1 MGIRRHFTEHP
12 ASVGETYFEHLCAAS
27 GFALRMLGG
36 AIACFMHALLPF
48 TFKNT
53 GSDCIS
59 ALHER
64 MILKRR
70 RLAPP
75 SAPSVLAQH
84 RYTTEDRR
92 ARTDRRAAAR

>member
-12 ASVGETYFEHLCAAS
+12 ASVGETYFQHLCAAS

-48 TFKNT
+48 TFKHT

-59 ALHER
+59 TLHER
-64 MILKRR
+64 MVLKRR
-70 RLAPP
+70 RQVSSPTASPH
-75 SAPSVLAQH
+75 AQ
-84 RYTTEDRR
+84 R
-92 ARTDRRAAAR
+92 ASAAR